1 MNDRTHE
8 DPAEIERDIRR
19 TQEEMSRTVDAIGD
33 QLTPRNLLNAL
44 LDKADS
50 NNVDARMLLDGAR
63 RNPLALAMIAGGAIW
78 LVSDNDAKLPKFERH
93 KSEPDASLGVDPHH
107 RDYISHMERVEM
119 RDGEEF
125 ASYQRRRDAARANYF
140 MVERAHDDDDHSFRQ
155 KLDQATEN
163 FRNRRHAWADSTRH
177 AGKAVAGGSRA
188 AVGSAVGKSQELYS
202 SNPLIGGL
210 VAAAAGA
217 FFGSLLPETQAEQQ
231 ALGGIGEKAR
241 TAATEHADQL
251 VSAAREK
258 KDDLVSKAEERVTP
272 SSTDD
277 QGTDQGSASWNSQAP
292 APSSY

>member
-1 MNDRTHE
+1 MNDQTHQ

-44 LDKADS
+44 LDKAEG

-78 LVSDNDAKLPKFERH
+78 LVSDNDAKLPKLERH
-93 KSEPDASLGVDPHH
+93 KSEPDTGLALDPHH

-119 RDGEEF
+119 RDGEDF

-140 MVERAHDDDDHSFRQ
+140 MVERGHDEDDHSFRQ
-155 KLDQATEN
+155 KLDQAAEA
-163 FRNRRHAWADSTRH
+163 FRSRRHAWADNTRY
-177 AGKAVAGGSRA
+177 AGKAVAGGGRA
-188 AVGSAVGKSQELYS
+188 AIGSAAGKGQELYG

-217 FFGSLLPETQAEQQ
+217 FLGSLLPETETEQQ
-231 ALGGIGEKAR
+231 ALGSIGEKAR
-241 TAATEHADQL
+241 NAASEHADQMI
-251 VSAAREK
+251 SAAREK
-258 KDDLVSKAEERVTP
+258 KDDLVTAAQEHV
-272 SSTDD
+272 
-277 QGTDQGSASWNSQAP
+277 
-292 APSSY
+292 APSSPNEPGTENTNNPGAATSF

>member
-1 MNDRTHE
+1 MNDQTHQ

-93 KSEPDASLGVDPHH
+93 KSEPDTGLGVDPHH

-119 RDGEEF
+119 RDGEDH

-140 MVERAHDDDDHSFRQ
+140 MIERGHEEDDHSFRQ
-155 KLDQATEN
+155 KLDHAAEA
-163 FRNRRHAWADSTRH
+163 FRNRRHAWSDSTRH
-177 AGKAVAGGSRA
+177 AGKAVAGSGRA
-188 AVGSAVGKSQELYS
+188 AVGSAVGKGQELYS

-217 FFGSLLPETQAEQQ
+217 FLGSLLPETEAEQQ
-231 ALGGIGEKAR
+231 ALGSIGDKAR
-241 TAATEHADQL
+241 SMASEQADH
-251 VSAAREK
+251 VMSAARDK
-258 KDDLVSKAEERVTP
+258 KDELVAAAQEHVAP
-272 SSTDD
+272 ATDE
-277 QGTDQGSASWNSQAP
+277 QQGSGSANNPQ
-292 APSSY
+292 PSGSFGG

>member
-8 DPAEIERDIRR
+8 DPAQIERDIRR

-63 RNPLALAMIAGGAIW
+63 RNPLALAMIAGGTIW
-78 LVSDNDAKLPKFERH
+78 LVSDNDAKLPKFERNA
-93 KSEPDASLGVDPHH
+93 SEPDTGPGLDPHH
-107 RDYISHMERVEM
+107 RDYVSHMERVEM

-125 ASYQRRRDAARANYF
+125 AAYQRRRDAARANYF
-140 MVERAHDDDDHSFRQ
+140 MIERAHDDDDHSFRQ
-155 KLDQATEN
+155 KLDHAAES
-163 FRNRRHAWADSTRH
+163 FRNRRHAWADSTRQ
-177 AGKAVAGGSRA
+177 AGRTVAGGSRN
-188 AVGSAVGKSQELYS
+188 AVGSAVGKGQQLYG

-217 FFGSLLPETQAEQQ
+217 FFGSLLPETQAEHQ
-231 ALGGIGEKAR
+231 ALGGLGEKAR
-241 TAATEHADQL
+241 TAASEQADQV

-258 KDDLVSKAEERVTP
+258 KDDLVATAEDRVAPTSTP
-272 SSTDD
+272 AA
-277 QGTDQGSASWNSQAP
+277 QP
-292 APSSY
+292 APGDWESPAPGSY